1 MKSMKET
8 KEGRTIM
15 MYMNTDVVAARREE
29 ICCVDECAD

>member
-15 MYMNTDVVAARREE
+15 MYMEYGCCCCKERRNML
-29 ICCVDECAD
+29 CGRMC

>member
-15 MYMNTDVVAARREE
+15 MYMEYRCCCCEERRNML
-29 ICCVDECAD
+29 CGRMC